1 MIIAKAREKC
11 KALLVR
17 LKALG
22 KLPRDIL
29 IFGVLVLASLF
40 SFSLGYLAGADA
52 EQGKNSK
59 VEVRRVEIQPSVTA
73 GQRIVASKSGT
84 RYYFTSCSGMSR
96 ITEANR
102 VWFATVAE
110 AESAGY
116 TLATNC
122 KAP

>member
-40 SFSLGYLAGADA
+40 SFGLGYLAGLDA
-52 EQGKNSK
+52 GNSEQG

-73 GQRIVASKSGT
+73 GQGIVASKSGT